1 MKAQWGGADNESGA
15 LEISTPEID
24 AIIADNST
32 PEWKREALRAL
43 IRLDAHGAALMAE
56 VIASLMYHRCNLIK
70 DNPVPAGSNA
80 KRSGRDAVVP
90 GTRL

>member
-1 MKAQWGGADNESGA
+1 MKARSGGADSRSGA

-24 AIIADNST
+24 AKIEDNLT

-43 IRLDAHGAALMAE
+43 IRLDAHGAALEAE

-70 DNPVPAGSNA
+70 GKPRA
-80 KRSGRDAVVP
+80 
-90 GTRL
+90 